1 MSNSEN
7 ITAESVNGINEKLNQ
22 VFTEEQQDELYL
34 AEMEHHQRMIQDS
47 GIPEWVSEYYPR

>member
-7 ITAESVNGINEKLNQ
+7 ITAEAVNGINEKLNG

-34 AEMEHHQRMIQDS
+34 AEMELHQRMVQES
-47 GIPEWVSEYYPR
+47 GIPEWVSEYYSR